1 MSEYAMNYVT
11 SASTGVKPFGDSPGE
26 RDLVLSAL
34 RVASA
39 EARLVANTLDTIG
52 ASLRQKAIT
61 CEGALQWAAEEDLI
75 HLLRF
80 GPSEPKA
87 AIHWRSPSWQRAR
100 DEYHAARRA
109 KQ

>member
-1 MSEYAMNYVT
+1 MNYIT

-52 ASLRQKAIT
+52 AALRQRAIR
-61 CEGALQWAAEEDLI
+61 CEDALIWAQEEDLL
-75 HLLRF
+75 HLIKF
-80 GPSEPKA
+80 GPAKPPAS
-87 AIHWRSPSWQRAR
+87 IHWESPGWKRAIE
-100 DEYHAARRA
+100 EYHAARRA
-109 KQ
+109 KE

>member
-1 MSEYAMNYVT
+1 MNYIA
-11 SASTGVKPFGDSPGE
+11 SASTAVKPFGDSAGE

-52 ASLRQKAIT
+52 ASLRQKAIS
-61 CEGALQWAAEEDLI
+61 CQDALIWAHEEGLLHLI
-75 HLLRF
+75 KF
-80 GPSEPKA
+80 GPAKPKA
-87 AIHWRSPSWQRAR
+87 AINWQDAGWQRAR

-109 KQ
+109 KL